1 MLPCL
6 VGHTNHDDMNFLAHA
21 FLARDESD
29 LLLGSLM
36 GDFVKGPLAARYAPS
51 ITRGLILHRGVDT
64 YTDAHAI
71 VARSRAR
78 VAPIRRRYAGI
89 LVDLFYDHY
98 LARHWSDYAAM
109 PLDQFT
115 ASVYATLL
123 DRPYLLPDRL
133 RDIAPHMASRDW
145 LGSYRDI
152 AAVGE
157 SLDRIGTRLKR
168 GNALLGSVKELI
180 ANYASLEADFRAFF
194 PDVVRFA
201 QEAQAA
207 SACLAGSA
215 LANGACPRV

>member
-1 MLPCL
+1 
-6 VGHTNHDDMNFLAHA
+6 MNFLAHA

-36 GDFVKGPLAARYAPS
+36 GDFVKGPLDGRYAPS

-78 VAPIRRRYAGI
+78 VGPIRRRYAGI

-98 LARHWSDYAAM
+98 LARYWSDYAAT

-123 DRPYLLPDRL
+123 DRPHLLPERL

-180 ANYASLEADFRAFF
+180 GNYASLEADFRAFF

-215 LANGACPRV
+215 PANGACPRV